1 MAVMMAGTL
10 LCLLPS
16 SASAQALYGTM
27 TGTVTDDSGAAIPGD
42 TVTVTNEATGLTF
55 DTVTDETGTY
65 TARNM
70 PGGTYTMKASLQG
83 FKEYQQTGITVA
95 PNSIVRINGRLEVGA
110 LTETVTV
117 TTEAALLQTD
127 KADVSV

>member
-1 MAVMMAGTL
+1 APVTL
-10 LCLLPS
+10 
-16 SASAQALYGTM
+16 T
-27 TGTVTDDSGAAIPGD
+27 T
-42 TVTVTNEATGLTF
+42 EATGLTF

-65 TARNM
+65 TVLNM

-83 FKEYQQTGITVA
+83 FKEYEQTGVNVA

-127 KADVSV
+127 KADVSVDLRPDDIVNMPLDRKSTRLNSSHVKIS